1 MPKQRSCFGV
11 SASFFVLYYVGN
23 IAMRYWRN
31 HGKITLR
38 VACHACQVSVPIQSL
53 CYQEPP
59 PPPPKPPPENPPPPL
74 EKPPPLSPPSGIEI

>member
-1 MPKQRSCFGV
+1 MWRSH
-11 SASFFVLYYVGN
+11 FFYYVGN
-23 IAMRYWRN
+23 TAGQCFRN
-31 HGKITLR
+31 QGKSILC
-38 VACHACQVSVPIQSL
+38 VACYKTLCRHFILRSIQPL